1 MGSALFSD
9 VVFVEAPEL
18 PKLCHP
24 IKKFIGTREYF
35 DSIIV
40 GPIIKLLP
48 SVRHLLKQVLLRKIT
63 HLNVT
68 FG

>member
-1 MGSALFSD
+1 MGILAGKVDRDRALFSD

-24 IKKFIGTREYF
+24 IKKLIGPREYF

-40 GPIIKLLP
+40 GPIINSDPP
-48 SVRHLLKQVLLRKIT
+48 SGI
-63 HLNVT
+63 
-68 FG
+68 

>member
-1 MGSALFSD
+1 MVNALFSG

-24 IKKFIGTREYF
+24 IKKLIGAREYF

-40 GPIIKLLP
+40 GPIINSHPPLG
-48 SVRHLLKQVLLRKIT
+48 I
-63 HLNVT
+63 
-68 FG
+68 

>member
-1 MGSALFSD
+1 MGNVLFLD

-24 IKKFIGTREYF
+24 IKKLIGTREYF

-40 GPIIKLLP
+40 GPIIDSHP
-48 SVRHLLKQVLLRKIT
+48 SLGI
-63 HLNVT
+63 
-68 FG
+68 